1 MIFNTAKL
9 IYNHPF
15 NSENRI
21 AGLMRFVKW
30 QISSKLTPY
39 PIIYSFTEHSKL
51 IIRRGLTSATGNL
64 YCGLFEYYDMAFL
77 LHFLR
82 PDDLFIDIG
91 ANIGIYT
98 ILASAET
105 GATTI
110 SIEPI
115 PSTYNHLLDNIFINK
130 IEDKVQA
137 LNIGL
142 GSEKKFIRFTNELG
156 AVNHVATGAETNTIE
171 ISIETLD
178 SISKRIP
185 TLLKIDVEGFET
197 EVLNG
202 AKSILAN
209 NDLKAIIIE
218 LNGSGKRYGY
228 DENLIHE
235 KLLGLNFKP
244 FTYNPKGK
252 ILTEASSYKNND
264 GNGLYIRDV
273 KYVMERIQHSGRI
286 KVVNKEI

>member
-1 MIFNTAKL
+1 MIFNTARL

-15 NSENRI
+15 NSDNKI
-21 AGLMRFVKW
+21 AGLIRFLKW

-51 IIRRGLTSATGNL
+51 IIKKGLTSATGNL

-82 PDDLFIDIG
+82 PNDLFIDIG

-98 ILASAET
+98 VLASAEI
-105 GATTI
+105 GASSI

-115 PSTYNHLLDNIFINK
+115 PSTYKHLLDNIFINK

-142 GSEKKFIRFTNELG
+142 GSEKKLIKFTNALG
-156 AVNHVATGAETNTIE
+156 AVNHVATEEETNTID
-171 ISIETLD
+171 ISVETLD
-178 SISKRIP
+178 SVTTRVP
-185 TLLKIDVEGFET
+185 ALLKIDVEGFET

-202 AKSILAN
+202 ASNILAN
-209 NDLKAIIIE
+209 SDLKAIIIE

-228 DENLIHE
+228 DENKIHE
-235 KLLGLNFKP
+235 KLLGLNFRP
-244 FTYNPKGK
+244 FTYNPQGK
-252 ILTEASSYKNND
+252 VLTEASSYINSD

-273 KYVMERIQHSGRI
+273 EYVMDRIENSGRI
-286 KVVNKEI
+286 KVGNKNI